1 VCVVIV
7 VCGEALIDMVPAG
20 DGTLRPMPGGGPF
33 NTARS
38 LGRLEVPTGFLG
50 RLSTDPFGRLL
61 ANKLVEDGVDLSLT
75 GYGPEPTTLAVAEVD
90 SDGIAAYQFYVRGT
104 SAPNLTPA
112 MLPRQLDP
120 EVNALHVGT
129 LGLVLEPMASSLVEL
144 IRRESANRLVMLDPN
159 IRPGL
164 LSDPATYRG
173 RINSLIAQSTIVK
186 ASDAD
191 VKWLFPELEIEA
203 AADRILA
210 AGARLAVVTLGTQG
224 ALGVS
229 DGVRVRVQAPA
240 VDVVDT
246 IGAGDAFGAALLAW
260 LHDHNALSTTVSL
273 SSDQLKSALE
283 LACLA
288 ASLTCT
294 RAGAE
299 PPWRSELGAG
309 GGPARPAPGG

>member
-1 VCVVIV
+1 VIV

-38 LGRLEVPTGFLG
+38 LGRLGVPTAFLG

-75 GYGPEPTTLAVAEVD
+75 GYGPEPTTLAVAELD
-90 SDGIAAYQFYVRGT
+90 SHGIAAYQFYVRGT
-104 SAPNLTPA
+104 SAPNLTAA
-112 MLPRQLDP
+112 MLPLQLDP
-120 EVNALHVGT
+120 EVNALHAGT

-144 IRRESANRLVMLDPN
+144 IRRESTNRLVMLDPN
-159 IRPGL
+159 IRPAL
-164 LSDPATYRG
+164 LGDPSAYRR
-173 RINSLIAQSTIVK
+173 RINSLIELSTIVK

-210 AGARLAVVTLGTQG
+210 AGARLVVVTLGSHG

-229 DGVRVRVQAPA
+229 DGVRVRVRAPA
-240 VDVVDT
+240 VEVVDT

-260 LHDHNALSTTVSL
+260 LHDHSVLSTTISL
-273 SSDQLKSALE
+273 SPDQLESALE
-283 LACLA
+283 FACLA

-299 PPWRSELGAG
+299 PPSRRELEAG
-309 GGPARPAPGG
+309 GNGDSHAPGN